1 MKDQL
6 TPEKTKTGLTPEQN
20 ALVGK
25 VTLLAVVGLVNGG
38 IGAIFSPYV
47 YYLLKA
53 CKVGTVTAVSVWFTL
68 GLLTFGIRSA
78 HFDAIA
84 KEEARLEAVETS
96 ERVAAEVR
104 SQEKKA
110 QYEQEAL
117 EQEVADKEALEQEA
131 VKKEAA
137 DKAERARVA
146 AIKAESDAKRAKA
159 TKKAQKAIAAAPA
172 SSSCDPS
179 YPTICISP
187 NSADLNCSDIPNRRF
202 KVVGGDAHGF
212 DRDDDGIGCES

>member
-84 KEEARLEAVETS
+84 KEESRLEAVKMS
-96 ERVAAEVR
+96 ERVAAKVR
-104 SQEKKA
+104 SQAKEV
-110 QYEQEAL
+110 QYEQEAR
-117 EQEVADKEALEQEA
+117 EQEADKEA
-131 VKKEAA
+131 V
-137 DKAERARVA
+137 DKVERARVA
-146 AIKAESDAKRAKA
+146 AIKAESDAKRAKD

-172 SSSCDPS
+172 SFSCDPS
-179 YPTICISP
+179 YPTICIPP
-187 NSADLNCSDIPNRRF
+187 NASDLNCSDIPNRRF
-202 KVVGGDAHGF
+202 KVVGMDAHRF
-212 DRDDDGIGCES
+212 DKDDDGIGCES